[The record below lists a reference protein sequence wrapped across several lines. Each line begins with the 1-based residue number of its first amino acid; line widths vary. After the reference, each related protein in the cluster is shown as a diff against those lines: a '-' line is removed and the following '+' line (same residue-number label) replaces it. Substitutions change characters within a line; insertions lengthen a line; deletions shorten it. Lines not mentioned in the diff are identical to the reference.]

1 MTIREAKKEL
11 RPIKDMEK
19 DIRSV
24 EEEIERLMA
33 VATKMTTNY
42 DGINVQGTP
51 MNKLEEAVVKVE
63 QYRSKLSKMMLKHL
77 DYKNQCLNKVEK
89 IQPKSLQKIL
99 IYYYF
104 QDCTLEQTAEKI
116 DRSYQWTYTMYLT
129 ALKEYAKISLT

>member
-1 MTIREAKKEL
+1 MTVKEAKKEL
-11 RPIKDMEK
+11 RPIKEMEK

-33 VATKMTTNY
+33 VATKMTTSY

-51 MNKLEEAVVKVE
+51 SNKMEEAVIKME
-63 QYRSKLSKMMLKHL
+63 KYRAKLSSLMLRHL
-77 DYKNQCLNKVEK
+77 DYKNQCLNKVEQ

-116 DRSYQWTYTMYLT
+116 DRSYQWTYEMYKT
-129 ALKEYAKISLT
+129 ALEEYSKI

>member
-1 MTIREAKKEL
+1 MTRKEAKKEL
-11 RPIKDMEK
+11 RPIKEMER

-24 EEEIERLMA
+24 EDEIERLMA

-51 MNKLEEAVVKVE
+51 TNKMEEAVVKIE
-63 QYRSKLSKMMLKHL
+63 QYRHKLSSMMLKHL
-77 DYKNQCLNKVEK
+77 DYKNQCLNKVEQ

-104 QDCTLEQTAEKI
+104 QDKTLEETAELI
-116 DRSYQWTYTMYLT
+116 DRSVRWTHTMFDT
-129 ALKEYAKISLT
+129 ALDEYCKF

>member
-1 MTIREAKKEL
+1 MTVKEAKREL
-11 RPIKDMEK
+11 LPIKEMEK

-33 VATKMTTNY
+33 VATKMTTSY

-51 MNKLEEAVVKVE
+51 SNKMEEAVVKME
-63 QYRSKLSKMMLKHL
+63 NYRAKLSSLMLRHL
-77 DYKNQCLNKVEK
+77 DYKNQCLNKVEQ

-116 DRSYQWTYTMYLT
+116 DRSYQWTYEMYKT
-129 ALKEYAKISLT
+129 ALEEYSKI

>member
-1 MTIREAKKEL
+1 MTRKEAKKEL

-33 VATKMTTNY
+33 VATKMTTSY
-42 DGINVQGTP
+42 DGVNVQGTP
-51 MNKLEEAVVKVE
+51 ANKMEEAVVKIE
-63 QYRSKLSKMMLKHL
+63 QYRHKLSSMMLKHL
-77 DYKNQCLNKVEK
+77 DYKNQCLNKVEQ

-104 QDCTLEQTAEKI
+104 QDKTLEQTAELI
-116 DRSYQWTYTMYLT
+116 DRSVRWTHTMFDT
-129 ALKEYAKISLT
+129 ALDEYCKF

>member
-19 DIRSV
+19 DVRSV

-51 MNKLEEAVVKVE
+51 SNKMEEAVVKIE
-63 QYRSKLSKMMLKHL
+63 QYRSKLSTMMLKHL

-89 IQPKSLQKIL
+89 IRPKSLQKIL

-116 DRSYQWTYTMYLT
+116 DRSYQWTYEMYKT
-129 ALKEYAKISLT
+129 ALEEYSKI

>member
-1 MTIREAKKEL
+1 MTRKEAKKEL
-11 RPIKDMEK
+11 RPIKDMER

-24 EEEIERLMA
+24 EDEIERLMA

-51 MNKLEEAVVKVE
+51 TNKMEEAVVKIE
-63 QYRSKLSKMMLKHL
+63 QYRHKLSSMMLKHL
-77 DYKNQCLNKVEK
+77 DYKNQCLNKVEQ

-104 QDCTLEQTAEKI
+104 QDKTLEETAELI
-116 DRSYQWTYTMYLT
+116 DRSVRWTHTMFDT
-129 ALKEYAKISLT
+129 ALDEYCKF

>member
-1 MTIREAKKEL
+1 MTVKEAKKEL
-11 RPIKDMEK
+11 RPIKEMEK

-33 VATKMTTNY
+33 VATKMTTSY

-51 MNKLEEAVVKVE
+51 SNKMEEAVVKME
-63 QYRSKLSKMMLKHL
+63 NYRAKLSSLMLRHL
-77 DYKNQCLNKVEK
+77 DYKNQCLNKVEQ

-116 DRSYQWTYTMYLT
+116 DRSYQWTYEMYKT
-129 ALKEYAKISLT
+129 ALEEYSKI

>member
-1 MTIREAKKEL
+1 MTRKEAKKEL
-11 RPIKDMEK
+11 RPIKDMER

-24 EEEIERLMA
+24 EDEIERLMA

-51 MNKLEEAVVKVE
+51 TNKMEEAVIKVE
-63 QYRSKLSKMMLKHL
+63 KYRAKLSSLILKHL
-77 DYKNQCLNKVEK
+77 DYKNKCLDKVEQ

-104 QDCTLEQTAEKI
+104 QDCTLEETAEKI
-116 DRSYQWTYTMYLT
+116 ERSYQWTYEMYKT
-129 ALKEYAKISLT
+129 ALEEYAKI

>member
-1 MTIREAKKEL
+1 MTRKEAKKEL
-11 RPIKDMEK
+11 RPIKEMER

-24 EEEIERLMA
+24 EDEIERLMA

-51 MNKLEEAVVKVE
+51 TNKMEEAVIKVE
-63 QYRSKLSKMMLKHL
+63 KYRAKLSSLILKHL
-77 DYKNQCLNKVEK
+77 DYKNKCLDKVEQ

-104 QDCTLEQTAEKI
+104 QDCTLEETAEKI
-116 DRSYQWTYTMYLT
+116 ERSYQWTYEMYKT
-129 ALKEYAKISLT
+129 ALDEYSKI

>member
-1 MTIREAKKEL
+1 MTRKEAKKEL
-11 RPIKDMEK
+11 RPIKEMER

-33 VATKMTTNY
+33 IATKMTTNY

-51 MNKLEEAVVKVE
+51 TNKMEEAVVKIE
-63 QYRSKLSKMMLKHL
+63 QYRSKLSTMMLKHL
-77 DYKNQCLNKVEK
+77 DYKNQCLDKVEK

-104 QDCTLEQTAEKI
+104 QDKTLEQTAELI
-116 DRSYQWTYTMYLT
+116 DRSVRWTHTMFDT
-129 ALKEYAKISLT
+129 ALDEYCKF

>member
-1 MTIREAKKEL
+1 MTRKEAKKEL
-11 RPIKDMEK
+11 RPIKEMER

-24 EEEIERLMA
+24 EDEIERLMA

-51 MNKLEEAVVKVE
+51 TNKMEEAVVKIE
-63 QYRSKLSKMMLKHL
+63 QYRHKLSSMMLKHL
-77 DYKNQCLNKVEK
+77 DYKNQCLNKVEQ

-116 DRSYQWTYTMYLT
+116 DRSYQWTYEMYKT
-129 ALKEYAKISLT
+129 ALEEYSKI

>member
-1 MTIREAKKEL
+1 MTRKEAKKEL

-33 VATKMTTNY
+33 VATKMTTSY
-42 DGINVQGTP
+42 DGVNVQGTP
-51 MNKLEEAVVKVE
+51 ANKMEEAVVKIE
-63 QYRSKLSKMMLKHL
+63 QYRHKLSSMMLKHL
-77 DYKNQCLNKVEK
+77 DYKNQCLSKVEQ

-104 QDCTLEQTAEKI
+104 QDKTLEQTAELI
-116 DRSYQWTYTMYLT
+116 DRSVRWTHTMFDT
-129 ALKEYAKISLT
+129 ALDEYCKF